1 MRASNGRTILLGA
14 TLALAVAPAAAWAQD
29 PVGGGTEVGGSV
41 PSYLELILSKPGT
54 AFTTFPK
61 VRTYSTSFKA
71 VVTATDAP
79 TLLTLADG
87 DATKG
92 SRLGHLAS
100 GAKRLPLPL
109 EARVGKSAFQGL
121 DATSDPLLTRWNEAI
136 TRETVKVKLR
146 QKVRRKAT
154 GAYHKV
160 ILLTASSQTP

>member
-1 MRASNGRTILLGA
+1 VRALHVRTILLLGA
-14 TLALAVAPAAAWAQD
+14 AMAVALPASARAQD
-29 PVGGGTEVGGSV
+29 PIDGGTEVGGSV

-61 VRTYSTSFKA
+61 ARTYSTSFQA

-87 DATKG
+87 DATSG

-100 GAKRLPLPL
+100 GARRLPLPL
-109 EARVGKSAFQGL
+109 EASAGKGAFQGL
-121 DATSDPLLTRWNEAI
+121 DSAVDPLLARWTDAVTRKRA
-136 TRETVKVKLR
+136 TVRLR
-146 QKVRRKAT
+146 QKVRSRVS

-160 ILLTASSQTP
+160 ILVTLSTETP